1 MQPATAFG
9 KHNSKA
15 INAKMPKL
23 QKSFQL
29 LELKENV
36 GEICNDIF

>member
-15 INAKMPKL
+15 LNAKMQKL
-23 QKSFQL
+23 KKSFQL
-29 LELKENV
+29 LEIKRKHGGNLQ
-36 GEICNDIF
+36 